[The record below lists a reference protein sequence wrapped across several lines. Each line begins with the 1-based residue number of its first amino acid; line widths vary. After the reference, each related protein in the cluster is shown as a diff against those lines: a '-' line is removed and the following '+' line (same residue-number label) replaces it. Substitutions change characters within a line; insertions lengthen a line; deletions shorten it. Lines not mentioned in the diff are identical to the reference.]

1 MTLNVKMHVSYYFTQ
16 DKDAEMEE
24 EIAEL
29 AEVGNILNQG
39 TKIFKNLRTKRGGTL
54 YKGHK
59 F

>member
-1 MTLNVKMHVSYYFTQ
+1 MHVSYYFTQ